1 MDSLLRTDKD
11 LTELYHRHVDTVWR
25 VCYSFMKNKADSE
38 DMVQETFLKLLS
50 CGKRFQSAEHEKAWL
65 IVTASNLCKDALK
78 RAQRRDE
85 PLDDH
90 MELSAPQGDSTMLDA
105 VLALPADYKTAVY
118 LYYYE
123 GYSTKEIA
131 ALLRCPHTTVRTRL
145 ARARKR
151 LKIMLGGEFDEI

>member
-1 MDSLLRTDKD
+1 MNSLLRTDKE

-25 VCYSFMKNKADSE
+25 VCYSFFKNSADSE
-38 DMVQETFLKLLS
+38 DMVQETFLRLIA
-50 CGKRFQSAEHEKAWL
+50 CGKQFQSAEHEKAWL

-78 RAQRRDE
+78 RARRKDE

-90 MELSAPQGDSTMLDA
+90 MELAAPQNDPA
-105 VLALPADYKTAVY
+105 VLEAILSLPAEYKTAVY

-123 GYSTKEIA
+123 GYSTREIA
-131 ALLRCPHTTVRTRL
+131 ALLHCPHTTVRTRL

-151 LKIMLGGEFDEI
+151 LKLMLGGELDET